1 MRVWPGCRESLGRWV
16 VQEAS
21 DPPFLQENLP
31 VDPGRVHIAPNNI
44 FVFIMMF
51 LVILGELKT

>member
-1 MRVWPGCRESLGRWV
+1 M